1 MHRVITLCTIARL
14 SNTTRLCVLI
24 CALLFGSLSTAVN
37 AQQVWPL
44 ERAIHLIVPFPAGS
58 SPDLLARLLATPL
71 SKALNQNIIVE
82 NKPGAGGN
90 IGTRLAARAAPDGY
104 TILLHTSTL
113 TANVS
118 LYKNMGLNVQKDLIP
133 VSQVALIP
141 NVLMVN
147 NDFQAKTLKDFVDVV
162 KQKKVAINYGSSGS
176 GASNHLAGV
185 LFNNMVGG
193 DMVHVPYKGGSLAN
207 NDLLA
212 GQVQAVFSPLVE
224 VLGFL
229 DSGKLRP
236 LGVTTNSRIAKLP
249 DVPAI
254 AEVLPGFEIVLWN
267 GVFVPTGTSKEIVQK
282 LSNAIQTVLQDPSV
296 LKKLAEQ
303 GSTPLVSNPDDFKK
317 VIDAEIVKWGDLIKM
332 AGARA
337 D

>member
-1 MHRVITLCTIARL
+1 MITKKISQLVLTSSMIAL
-14 SNTTRLCVLI
+14 ST
-24 CALLFGSLSTAVN
+24 CAL
-37 AQQVWPL
+37 AQPNQWPT
-44 ERAIHLIVPFPAGS
+44 RPVTMVVPFAAGGS
-58 SPDLLARLLATPL
+58 TDITARMLAEKLGPILG
-71 SKALNQNIIVE
+71 QNVVVE

-90 IGTRLAARAAPDGY
+90 IGAAFVARAQPDGY

-118 LYKNMGLNVQKDLIP
+118 LYKNMGLNVQKDLVP

-147 NDFQAKTLKDFVDVV
+147 SNFQAKTLAEFVEIV
-162 KQKKVAINYGSSGS
+162 KQKKVPINYGSSGS

-193 DMVHVPYKGGSLAN
+193 EMVHVPYKGGSLAN

-212 GQVQAVFSPLVE
+212 GQVQAVFSPMVE
-224 VLGFL
+224 VLGYL

-236 LGVTTNSRIAKLP
+236 LAVTTQTRSSRIP
-249 DVPAI
+249 DTPAI
-254 AEVLPGFEIVLWN
+254 AEILPGYEIVLWN
-267 GVFVPTGTSKEIVQK
+267 GVFAPAATAPAIVNK
-282 LSNAIQTVLQDPSV
+282 LSSAIQTVMKDPSV
-296 LKKLAEQ
+296 LKRIAEQ
-303 GSTPLVSNPDDFKK
+303 GSTSIGSSPADFKK
-317 VIDAEIVKWGDLIKM
+317 VVDAEIPKWADLIKM
-332 AGARA
+332 SGAKV

>member
-1 MHRVITLCTIARL
+1 MTQSKILKAVLALSVLVFGLCAVTQAQTWPARPITM
-14 SNTTRLCVLI
+14 V
-24 CALLFGSLSTAVN
+24 
-37 AQQVWPL
+37 
-44 ERAIHLIVPFPAGS
+44 VPFAAGGS
-58 SPDLLARLLATPL
+58 TDITARMLAEKL
-71 SKALNQNIIVE
+71 SGILGQNIVIE
-82 NKPGAGGN
+82 NKTGAGGN
-90 IGTRLAARAAPDGY
+90 IGAAAVARATPDGY

-118 LYKNMGLNVQKDLIP
+118 LYKNMGFSVQKDLVP

-147 NDFQAKTLKDFVDVV
+147 NDFQAKTLKDFVEVV

-236 LGVTTNSRIAKLP
+236 LGVTTKSRIAKLP

-254 AEVLPGFEIVLWN
+254 DEVLPGFEIVLWN
-267 GVFVPTGTSKEIVQK
+267 GIFVPAGTPKDIVQK
-282 LSNAIQTVLQDPSV
+282 LSTAVQSVLQDPAV

-303 GSTPLVSNPDDFKK
+303 GSTPIKSNPDEFKK
-317 VIDAEIVKWGDLIKM
+317 VIDAEIVKWGNLIKM
-332 AGARA
+332 AGARV

>member
-1 MHRVITLCTIARL
+1 MMRSTIIKAVLSVSTLVLGACGFAQAQTWPARPITM
-14 SNTTRLCVLI
+14 V
-24 CALLFGSLSTAVN
+24 
-37 AQQVWPL
+37 
-44 ERAIHLIVPFPAGS
+44 VPFAAGGS
-58 SPDLLARLLATPL
+58 TDITARMLAEKLGGILG
-71 SKALNQNIIVE
+71 QNIVVE
-82 NKPGAGGN
+82 NRTGAGGN
-90 IGTRLAARAAPDGY
+90 IGAAAVARANPDGY

-147 NDFQAKTLKDFVDVV
+147 NDFQAKTLKDFVEVV
-162 KQKKVAINYGSSGS
+162 KQKKIAINYGSSGS

-212 GQVQAVFSPLVE
+212 GQIQAVFSPLVE
-224 VLGFL
+224 VLGFV

-236 LGVTTNSRIAKLP
+236 LGVTTKSRIAKFP
-249 DVPAI
+249 NMPAI

-267 GVFVPTGTSKEIVQK
+267 GIFVPTGTPKEVIQK
-282 LSNAIQTVLQDPSV
+282 LSNAVQSVLQDPSV
-296 LKKLAEQ
+296 LAKLAEQ
-303 GSTPLVSNPDDFKK
+303 GSTPIKSNPDDFKK

-332 AGARA
+332 AGARV

>member
-1 MHRVITLCTIARL
+1 MMYSKIVKA
-14 SNTTRLCVLI
+14 
-24 CALLFGSLSTAVN
+24 ALAVSSLAFGLTAVAH
-37 AQQVWPL
+37 AQAWPA
-44 ERAIHLIVPFPAGS
+44 RPITMVVPFAAGGS
-58 SPDLLARLLATPL
+58 TDITARMLAEKLGGILGQ
-71 SKALNQNIIVE
+71 SVVVE
-82 NKPGAGGN
+82 NKTGAGGN
-90 IGTRLAARAAPDGY
+90 IGAAAVARATPDGY

-118 LYKNMGLNVQKDLIP
+118 LYKNMGLNVQKDLVP

-147 NDFQAKTLKDFVDVV
+147 NDFQAKTLKDFVEVV

-224 VLGFL
+224 VLGFV

-236 LGVTTNSRIAKLP
+236 LAVTTKSRIAKLP

-267 GVFVPTGTSKEIVQK
+267 GVFVPTGTPKEIVQK
-282 LSNAIQTVLQDPSV
+282 LSNAVQTVLQDPAV

-303 GSTPLVSNPDDFKK
+303 GSTPLKSNPDDFKK

-332 AGARA
+332 AGARV

>member
-1 MHRVITLCTIARL
+1 MV
-14 SNTTRLCVLI
+14 
-24 CALLFGSLSTAVN
+24 
-37 AQQVWPL
+37 
-44 ERAIHLIVPFPAGS
+44 VPFAAGGS
-58 SPDLLARLLATPL
+58 TDITARMLAEKLGGILG
-71 SKALNQNIIVE
+71 QNVVVE
-82 NKPGAGGN
+82 NKTGAGGN
-90 IGTRLAARAAPDGY
+90 IGAAAVARSAPDGY

-118 LYKNMGLNVQKDLIP
+118 LYKNMGLNVQKDLVP

-147 NDFQAKTLKDFVDVV
+147 NDFQAKTLKEFVEVV

-212 GQVQAVFSPLVE
+212 GQIQAVFSPLVE
-224 VLGFL
+224 VLGFV

-236 LGVTTNSRIAKLP
+236 LAVTTKARIAKLP
-249 DVPAI
+249 DVPAV

-267 GVFVPTGTSKEIVQK
+267 GIFVPTGTPKEIVQK
-282 LSNAIQTVLQDPSV
+282 LSNAVQAVLQDPAV

-303 GSTPLVSNPDDFKK
+303 GSTPLKSNPDDFKK

-332 AGARA
+332 AGARV

>member
-1 MHRVITLCTIARL
+1 MITKTISQL
-14 SNTTRLCVLI
+14 VLTSSMI
-24 CALLFGSLSTAVN
+24 ALSTCAI
-37 AQQVWPL
+37 AQPNQWPT
-44 ERAIHLIVPFPAGS
+44 RPVTMVVPFAAGGS
-58 SPDLLARLLATPL
+58 TDITARMLAEKLGPILG
-71 SKALNQNIIVE
+71 QNVVVE

-90 IGTRLAARAAPDGY
+90 IGAAFVARAQPDGY

-118 LYKNMGLNVQKDLIP
+118 LYKNMGLNVQKDLVP

-147 NDFQAKTLKDFVDVV
+147 SNFQAKTLAEFVEIV
-162 KQKKVAINYGSSGS
+162 KQKKVPINYGSSGS

-193 DMVHVPYKGGSLAN
+193 EMVHVPYKGGSLAN

-212 GQVQAVFSPLVE
+212 GQVQAVFSPMVE
-224 VLGFL
+224 VLGYL

-236 LGVTTNSRIAKLP
+236 LAVTTQTRSSRIP
-249 DVPAI
+249 DTPAI
-254 AEVLPGFEIVLWN
+254 AEILPGYEIVLWN
-267 GVFVPTGTSKEIVQK
+267 GVFAPAATAPAIVNK
-282 LSNAIQTVLQDPSV
+282 LSSAIQTVMKDPSV
-296 LKKLAEQ
+296 LKRIAEQ
-303 GSTPLVSNPDDFKK
+303 GSTSIGSSPADFKK
-317 VIDAEIVKWGDLIKM
+317 VVDAEIPKWADLIKM
-332 AGARA
+332 SGAKV

>member
-1 MHRVITLCTIARL
+1 MITKKIAKL
-14 SNTTRLCVLI
+14 VLTTAMA
-24 CALLFGSLSTAVN
+24 ALGTSAM
-37 AQQVWPL
+37 AQSGHWPT
-44 ERAIHLIVPFPAGS
+44 RPITMVVPFAAGGS
-58 SPDLLARLLATPL
+58 TDITARMLAEKLGPILGQ
-71 SKALNQNIIVE
+71 SVVVE
-82 NKPGAGGN
+82 NKPGAAGN
-90 IGTRLAARAAPDGY
+90 IGAAFVARAQPDGY

-147 NDFQAKTLKDFVDVV
+147 NNFQAKTLAEFVEIV
-162 KQKKVAINYGSSGS
+162 KQKKVPVNYGSSGS

-193 DMVHVPYKGGSLAN
+193 EMVHVPYKGGSLAN

-212 GQVQAVFSPLVE
+212 GQVQAVFSPMVE
-224 VLGFL
+224 VLGYL

-236 LGVTTNSRIAKLP
+236 LAVTTKTRSSRIPNA
-249 DVPAI
+249 PAI
-254 AEVLPGFEIVLWN
+254 AEILPGYEIVLWN
-267 GVFVPTGTSKEIVQK
+267 GIFAPAATPPAIVNK
-282 LSNAIQTVLQDPSV
+282 LSSAIQTVMKDPAV
-296 LKKLAEQ
+296 LKKLEEQ
-303 GSTPLVSNPDDFKK
+303 GSTALGGTPADFKK
-317 VIDAEIVKWGDLIKM
+317 VVDAEIPKWAELIKM
-332 AGARA
+332 SGAKV

>member
-1 MHRVITLCTIARL
+1 MVYSKIVKA
-14 SNTTRLCVLI
+14 
-24 CALLFGSLSTAVN
+24 ALAVSSLAFGLTAVAH
-37 AQQVWPL
+37 AQAWPA
-44 ERAIHLIVPFPAGS
+44 RPITMVVPFAAGGS
-58 SPDLLARLLATPL
+58 TDITARMLAEKLGGILGQ
-71 SKALNQNIIVE
+71 SVVVE
-82 NKPGAGGN
+82 NKTGAGGN
-90 IGTRLAARAAPDGY
+90 IGAAAVARATPDGY

-118 LYKNMGLNVQKDLIP
+118 LYKNMGLNVQKDLVP

-147 NDFQAKTLKDFVDVV
+147 NDFQAKTLKDFVEVV

-224 VLGFL
+224 VLGFV

-236 LGVTTNSRIAKLP
+236 LAVTTKSRIAKLP

-267 GVFVPTGTSKEIVQK
+267 GVFVPTGTPKEIVQK
-282 LSNAIQTVLQDPSV
+282 LSNAVQTVLQDPAV

-303 GSTPLVSNPDDFKK
+303 GSTPLKSNPDDFKK

-332 AGARA
+332 AGARV

>member
-1 MHRVITLCTIARL
+1 MVYSKIVKAALAVSSLAFGLSAVAHAQAWPARPITM
-14 SNTTRLCVLI
+14 V
-24 CALLFGSLSTAVN
+24 
-37 AQQVWPL
+37 
-44 ERAIHLIVPFPAGS
+44 VPFAAGGS
-58 SPDLLARLLATPL
+58 TDITARMLAEKLGGILGQ
-71 SKALNQNIIVE
+71 SVVVE
-82 NKPGAGGN
+82 NKTGAGGN
-90 IGTRLAARAAPDGY
+90 IGAAAVARAAPDGY

-118 LYKNMGLNVQKDLIP
+118 LYKNMGLNVQKDLVP

-147 NDFQAKTLKDFVDVV
+147 NDFQAKTLKDFVEVV

-224 VLGFL
+224 VLGFV

-236 LGVTTNSRIAKLP
+236 LAVTTKSRIAKLP

-267 GVFVPTGTSKEIVQK
+267 GVFVPTGTPKEIVQK
-282 LSNAIQTVLQDPSV
+282 LSNAVQTVLQDPAV

-303 GSTPLVSNPDDFKK
+303 GSTPLKSNPDDFKK

-332 AGARA
+332 AGARV

>member
-1 MHRVITLCTIARL
+1 MMRSIIIKAVLSVSTLVLGTCGSAQAQTWPARPITM
-14 SNTTRLCVLI
+14 V
-24 CALLFGSLSTAVN
+24 
-37 AQQVWPL
+37 
-44 ERAIHLIVPFPAGS
+44 VPFAAGGS
-58 SPDLLARLLATPL
+58 TDITARMLAEKLGAILG
-71 SKALNQNIIVE
+71 QNIVVE
-82 NKPGAGGN
+82 NRTGAGGN
-90 IGTRLAARAAPDGY
+90 IGAAAVARANPDGY

-118 LYKNMGLNVQKDLIP
+118 LYKNMGLNVQKDLVP

-147 NDFQAKTLKDFVDVV
+147 NDFQAKTLKDFVEVV
-162 KQKKVAINYGSSGS
+162 KQKKIAINYGSSGS

-212 GQVQAVFSPLVE
+212 GQIQAVFSPLVE
-224 VLGFL
+224 VLGFV

-236 LGVTTNSRIAKLP
+236 LGVTTKSRIAKFP
-249 DVPAI
+249 NMPAI

-267 GVFVPTGTSKEIVQK
+267 GIFVPTGTPKEVIQK
-282 LSNAIQTVLQDPSV
+282 LSNAVQSVLQDPSV
-296 LKKLAEQ
+296 LAKLAEQ
-303 GSTPLVSNPDDFKK
+303 GSTPIKSNPDDFKK

-332 AGARA
+332 AGARV

>member
-1 MHRVITLCTIARL
+1 MITKKLAKIVLSASMMALSSSAIAQ
-14 SNTTRLCVLI
+14 SSSWPTRPITMV
-24 CALLFGSLSTAVN
+24 
-37 AQQVWPL
+37 
-44 ERAIHLIVPFPAGS
+44 VPFAAGGS
-58 SPDLLARLLATPL
+58 TDITARMLAEKLGPILG
-71 SKALNQNIIVE
+71 QNVVVE

-90 IGTRLAARAAPDGY
+90 IGAAFVARAQPDGY

-118 LYKNMGLNVQKDLIP
+118 LYKNMGLNVQKDLVP

-147 NDFQAKTLKDFVDVV
+147 SNFQAKTLAEFVEIV
-162 KQKKVAINYGSSGS
+162 KQKKVPINYGSSGS

-193 DMVHVPYKGGSLAN
+193 EMVHVPYKGGSLAN

-212 GQVQAVFSPLVE
+212 GQVQAVFSPMVE
-224 VLGFL
+224 VLGYL

-236 LGVTTNSRIAKLP
+236 LAVTTQMRSSRIP
-249 DVPAI
+249 DTPAI
-254 AEVLPGFEIVLWN
+254 AEILPGYEIVLWN
-267 GVFVPTGTSKEIVQK
+267 GVFAPAATPPAIVNK
-282 LSNAIQTVLQDPSV
+282 LSSAIQTVMKDPSV
-296 LKKLAEQ
+296 LKRIAEQ
-303 GSTPLVSNPDDFKK
+303 GSTSIGSSPADFKK
-317 VIDAEIVKWGDLIKM
+317 VVDAEIPKWADLIKM
-332 AGARA
+332 SGAKV

>member
-1 MHRVITLCTIARL
+1 MV
-14 SNTTRLCVLI
+14 
-24 CALLFGSLSTAVN
+24 
-37 AQQVWPL
+37 
-44 ERAIHLIVPFPAGS
+44 VPFAAGGS
-58 SPDLLARLLATPL
+58 TDITARMLAEKLGPILGQ
-71 SKALNQNIIVE
+71 SVVVE
-82 NKPGAGGN
+82 NKPGAAGN
-90 IGTRLAARAAPDGY
+90 IGAAFVARAQPDGY

-118 LYKNMGLNVQKDLIP
+118 LYKNMGFNLQKDLIP

-147 NDFQAKTLKDFVDVV
+147 NNFQAKNLAEFVEIV
-162 KQKKVAINYGSSGS
+162 KQKKIPINYGSSGS

-193 DMVHVPYKGGSLAN
+193 EMVHVPYKGGSLAN

-212 GQVQAVFSPLVE
+212 GQVQAVFSPMVE

-229 DSGKLRP
+229 DSGKLKP
-236 LGVTTNSRIAKLP
+236 LAVTTKTRSARIP

-254 AEVLPGFEIVLWN
+254 TEILPGYEIVLWN
-267 GVFVPTGTSKEIVQK
+267 GIFAPAATAPAIVSK
-282 LSNAIQTVLQDPSV
+282 LSSAIQTVMKDPTV
-296 LKKLAEQ
+296 LKKLEEQ
-303 GSTPLVSNPDDFKK
+303 GSTALGGNSAEFKQ
-317 VIDAEIVKWGDLIKM
+317 VVDAEIPKWAELIKLS
-332 AGARA
+332 GAKV

>member
-1 MHRVITLCTIARL
+1 MITIKIAKL
-14 SNTTRLCVLI
+14 FLTTTLV
-24 CALLFGSLSTAVN
+24 ALGTGAM
-37 AQQVWPL
+37 AQSGNWPT
-44 ERAIHLIVPFPAGS
+44 RPITMVVPFAAGGS
-58 SPDLLARLLATPL
+58 TDITARMLAEKLGPILGQ
-71 SKALNQNIIVE
+71 SVVVE
-82 NKPGAGGN
+82 NKPGAAGN
-90 IGTRLAARAAPDGY
+90 IGAAFVARAQPDGY

-147 NDFQAKTLKDFVDVV
+147 NNFQAKTLAEFVEIV
-162 KQKKVAINYGSSGS
+162 KQKKVPVNYGSSGS

-193 DMVHVPYKGGSLAN
+193 EMVHVPYKGGSLAN

-212 GQVQAVFSPLVE
+212 GQVQAVFSPMVE
-224 VLGFL
+224 ELGYL

-236 LGVTTNSRIAKLP
+236 LAVTTKTRSSRIPNA
-249 DVPAI
+249 PAI
-254 AEVLPGFEIVLWN
+254 AEILPGYEIVLWN
-267 GVFVPTGTSKEIVQK
+267 GIFAPAATPPAIVNK
-282 LSNAIQTVLQDPSV
+282 LSGAIQTVMKDPAV
-296 LKKLAEQ
+296 LKKLEEQ
-303 GSTPLVSNPDDFKK
+303 GSTALGGTPADFKK
-317 VIDAEIVKWGDLIKM
+317 VVDAEIPKWAELIKM
-332 AGARA
+332 SGAKV

>member
-1 MHRVITLCTIARL
+1 MVYSKIVKAALAVSSLAFGLSAVAYAQAWPARPITM
-14 SNTTRLCVLI
+14 V
-24 CALLFGSLSTAVN
+24 
-37 AQQVWPL
+37 
-44 ERAIHLIVPFPAGS
+44 VPFAAGGS
-58 SPDLLARLLATPL
+58 TDITARMLAEKLGGILGQ
-71 SKALNQNIIVE
+71 SVVVE
-82 NKPGAGGN
+82 NKTGAGGN
-90 IGTRLAARAAPDGY
+90 IGAAAVARAAPDGY

-118 LYKNMGLNVQKDLIP
+118 LYKNMGLNVQKDLVP

-147 NDFQAKTLKDFVDVV
+147 NDFQAKTLKDFVEVV

-224 VLGFL
+224 VLGFV

-236 LGVTTNSRIAKLP
+236 LAVTTKSRIAKLP

-267 GVFVPTGTSKEIVQK
+267 GVFVPTGTPKEIVQK
-282 LSNAIQTVLQDPSV
+282 LSNAVQTVLQDPAV

-303 GSTPLVSNPDDFKK
+303 GSTPLKSNPDDFKK

-332 AGARA
+332 AGARV

>member
-1 MHRVITLCTIARL
+1 MVYSKIVKA
-14 SNTTRLCVLI
+14 
-24 CALLFGSLSTAVN
+24 ALAVSSLAFGLTAVAH
-37 AQQVWPL
+37 AQAWPA
-44 ERAIHLIVPFPAGS
+44 RPITMVVPFAAGGS
-58 SPDLLARLLATPL
+58 TDITARMLAEKLGGILGQ
-71 SKALNQNIIVE
+71 SVVVE
-82 NKPGAGGN
+82 NKTGAGGN
-90 IGTRLAARAAPDGY
+90 IGAAAVARATPDGY

-118 LYKNMGLNVQKDLIP
+118 LYKNMGLNVQKDLVP

-147 NDFQAKTLKDFVDVV
+147 NDFQAKTLKDFVEVV

-224 VLGFL
+224 VLGFV

-236 LGVTTNSRIAKLP
+236 LAVTTKSRIAKLP

-267 GVFVPTGTSKEIVQK
+267 GVFVPSGTPKEIVQK
-282 LSNAIQTVLQDPSV
+282 LSNAVQTVLQDPAV

-303 GSTPLVSNPDDFKK
+303 GSTPLKSNPDDFKK

-332 AGARA
+332 AGARV

>member
-1 MHRVITLCTIARL
+1 MVYSKIVKAALAVSSLAFGLSAVAHAQAWPARPITM
-14 SNTTRLCVLI
+14 V
-24 CALLFGSLSTAVN
+24 
-37 AQQVWPL
+37 
-44 ERAIHLIVPFPAGS
+44 VPFAAGGS
-58 SPDLLARLLATPL
+58 TDITARMLAEKLGGILGQ
-71 SKALNQNIIVE
+71 SVVVE
-82 NKPGAGGN
+82 NKTGAGGN
-90 IGTRLAARAAPDGY
+90 IGAAAVARATPDGY

-118 LYKNMGLNVQKDLIP
+118 LYKNMGLNVQKDLVP

-147 NDFQAKTLKDFVDVV
+147 NDFQAKTLKDFVEVV

-224 VLGFL
+224 VLGFV

-236 LGVTTNSRIAKLP
+236 LAVTTKSRIAKLP

-267 GVFVPTGTSKEIVQK
+267 GIFVPTGTPKEIVQK
-282 LSNAIQTVLQDPSV
+282 LNYAIQTVLQDPAV

-303 GSTPLVSNPDDFKK
+303 GSTPLKSNPDDFKK

-332 AGARA
+332 AGARV

>member
-1 MHRVITLCTIARL
+1 MMYSKIVKAALAVSSLAFGLSAVAHAQAWPARPITM
-14 SNTTRLCVLI
+14 V
-24 CALLFGSLSTAVN
+24 
-37 AQQVWPL
+37 
-44 ERAIHLIVPFPAGS
+44 VPFAAGGS
-58 SPDLLARLLATPL
+58 TDITARMLAEKLGGILGQ
-71 SKALNQNIIVE
+71 SVVVE
-82 NKPGAGGN
+82 NKTGAGGN
-90 IGTRLAARAAPDGY
+90 IGAAAVARATPDGY

-118 LYKNMGLNVQKDLIP
+118 LYKNMGLNVQKDLVP

-147 NDFQAKTLKDFVDVV
+147 NDFQAKTLKDFVEVV

-224 VLGFL
+224 VLGFV

-236 LGVTTNSRIAKLP
+236 LAVTTKSRIAKLP

-267 GVFVPTGTSKEIVQK
+267 GIFVPTGTPKEIVQK
-282 LSNAIQTVLQDPSV
+282 LSNAIQTVLQDPAV

-303 GSTPLVSNPDDFKK
+303 GSTPLKSNPDHFKK

-332 AGARA
+332 AGARV

>member
-1 MHRVITLCTIARL
+1 MITKKIATL
-14 SNTTRLCVLI
+14 VLTTSMV
-24 CALLFGSLSTAVN
+24 ALSTSVI
-37 AQQVWPL
+37 AQSGNWPT
-44 ERAIHLIVPFPAGS
+44 RPITMVVPFAAGGS
-58 SPDLLARLLATPL
+58 TDITARMLAEKLGPILGQ
-71 SKALNQNIIVE
+71 SVVVE
-82 NKPGAGGN
+82 NKPGAAGN
-90 IGTRLAARAAPDGY
+90 IGAAFVARAQPDGY

-147 NDFQAKTLKDFVDVV
+147 NNFQAKTLAEFVEIV
-162 KQKKVAINYGSSGS
+162 KQKKLPVNYGSSGS

-193 DMVHVPYKGGSLAN
+193 EMVHVPYKGGSLAN

-212 GQVQAVFSPLVE
+212 GQVQAVFSPMVE
-224 VLGFL
+224 VLGYL

-236 LGVTTNSRIAKLP
+236 LAVTTKTRSSRIPNA
-249 DVPAI
+249 PAI
-254 AEVLPGFEIVLWN
+254 AEILPGYEIVLWN
-267 GVFVPTGTSKEIVQK
+267 GIFAPAATPPAIVNK
-282 LSNAIQTVLQDPSV
+282 LSSAIQTVMKDPAV
-296 LKKLAEQ
+296 LKKLEEQ
-303 GSTPLVSNPDDFKK
+303 GSTALGGTPADFKK
-317 VIDAEIVKWGDLIKM
+317 VVDAEIPKWAELIKM
-332 AGARA
+332 SGAKV

>member
-1 MHRVITLCTIARL
+1 MIRSTIIKAVLSVSTLVLGTCGFAQAQTWPARPITM
-14 SNTTRLCVLI
+14 V
-24 CALLFGSLSTAVN
+24 
-37 AQQVWPL
+37 
-44 ERAIHLIVPFPAGS
+44 VPFAAGGS
-58 SPDLLARLLATPL
+58 TDITARMLAEKLGGILG
-71 SKALNQNIIVE
+71 QNIVVE
-82 NKPGAGGN
+82 NRTGAGGN
-90 IGTRLAARAAPDGY
+90 IGAAAVARATPDGY

-147 NDFQAKTLKDFVDVV
+147 NDFQAKTLKDFVEVV

-212 GQVQAVFSPLVE
+212 GQIQAVFSPLVE
-224 VLGFL
+224 VLGFV

-236 LGVTTNSRIAKLP
+236 LGVTTKSRLAKFPNL
-249 DVPAI
+249 PAI
-254 AEVLPGFEIVLWN
+254 DEVLPGFEIVLWN
-267 GVFVPTGTSKEIVQK
+267 GIFVPTGTPKDVVQK
-282 LSNAIQTVLQDPSV
+282 LSNAVQSVLQDPSV
-296 LKKLAEQ
+296 LAKLAEQ
-303 GSTPLVSNPDDFKK
+303 GSTPIKSNPDDFKK
-317 VIDAEIVKWGDLIKM
+317 VIDAEIVKWGDLIRM
-332 AGARA
+332 AGARV

>member
-1 MHRVITLCTIARL
+1 
-14 SNTTRLCVLI
+14 
-24 CALLFGSLSTAVN
+24 
-37 AQQVWPL
+37 
-44 ERAIHLIVPFPAGS
+44 
-58 SPDLLARLLATPL
+58 
-71 SKALNQNIIVE
+71 
-82 NKPGAGGN
+82 
-90 IGTRLAARAAPDGY
+90 
-104 TILLHTSTL
+104 
-113 TANVS
+113 
-118 LYKNMGLNVQKDLIP
+118 MGLNVQKDLIP

-147 NDFQAKTLKDFVDVV
+147 NDFQAKTLKDFVEVV

-212 GQVQAVFSPLVE
+212 GQIQAVFSPLVE
-224 VLGFL
+224 VLGFV

-236 LGVTTNSRIAKLP
+236 LGVTTKSRLAKFPNL
-249 DVPAI
+249 PAI
-254 AEVLPGFEIVLWN
+254 DEVLPGFEIVLWN
-267 GVFVPTGTSKEIVQK
+267 GIFVPTGTPKDVVQK
-282 LSNAIQTVLQDPSV
+282 LSNAVQSVLQDPSV
-296 LKKLAEQ
+296 LAKLAEQ
-303 GSTPLVSNPDDFKK
+303 GSTPIKSNPEDFKK

-332 AGARA
+332 AGARV

>member
-1 MHRVITLCTIARL
+1 MVYSKIVKAALAVSSLAFGLSAVAHAQAWPARPITM
-14 SNTTRLCVLI
+14 V
-24 CALLFGSLSTAVN
+24 
-37 AQQVWPL
+37 
-44 ERAIHLIVPFPAGS
+44 VPFAAGGS
-58 SPDLLARLLATPL
+58 TDITARMLAEKLGGILGQ
-71 SKALNQNIIVE
+71 SVVVE
-82 NKPGAGGN
+82 NKTGAGGN
-90 IGTRLAARAAPDGY
+90 IGAAAVARATPDGY

-118 LYKNMGLNVQKDLIP
+118 LYKNMGLNVQKDLVP

-147 NDFQAKTLKDFVDVV
+147 NDFQAKTLKDFVEVV

-224 VLGFL
+224 VLGFV

-236 LGVTTNSRIAKLP
+236 LAVTTKSRIAKLP

-267 GVFVPTGTSKEIVQK
+267 GIFVPTGTPKEIVQR
-282 LSNAIQTVLQDPSV
+282 LSNAIQTVLQDPAV

-303 GSTPLVSNPDDFKK
+303 GSTPLKSNPDDFKK

-332 AGARA
+332 AGARV

>member
-1 MHRVITLCTIARL
+1 MITKKISQLVLTSSMIA
-14 SNTTRLCVLI
+14 
-24 CALLFGSLSTAVN
+24 LSTCAI
-37 AQQVWPL
+37 AQPNQWPT
-44 ERAIHLIVPFPAGS
+44 RPVTMVVPFAAGGS
-58 SPDLLARLLATPL
+58 TDITARMLAEKLGPILG
-71 SKALNQNIIVE
+71 QNVVVE

-90 IGTRLAARAAPDGY
+90 IGAAFVARAQPDGY

-118 LYKNMGLNVQKDLIP
+118 LYKNMGLNVQKDLVP

-147 NDFQAKTLKDFVDVV
+147 SNFQAKTLAEFVEIV
-162 KQKKVAINYGSSGS
+162 KQKKVPINYGSSGS

-193 DMVHVPYKGGSLAN
+193 EMVHVPYKGGSLAN

-212 GQVQAVFSPLVE
+212 GQVQAVFSPMVE
-224 VLGFL
+224 VLGYL

-236 LGVTTNSRIAKLP
+236 LAVTTQTRSSRIP
-249 DVPAI
+249 NTPAI
-254 AEVLPGFEIVLWN
+254 AEILPGYEIVLWN
-267 GVFVPTGTSKEIVQK
+267 GVFAPAATPPAIVNK
-282 LSNAIQTVLQDPSV
+282 LSSAIQTVMKDPSV
-296 LKKLAEQ
+296 LKRIAEQ
-303 GSTPLVSNPDDFKK
+303 GSTSIGSSPADFKK
-317 VIDAEIVKWGDLIKM
+317 VVDAEIPKWADLIKM
-332 AGARA
+332 SGAKV

>member
-1 MHRVITLCTIARL
+1 MMRSIIIKAVLSVSTLVLGTCGSAQAQTWPARPITM
-14 SNTTRLCVLI
+14 V
-24 CALLFGSLSTAVN
+24 
-37 AQQVWPL
+37 
-44 ERAIHLIVPFPAGS
+44 VPFAAGGS
-58 SPDLLARLLATPL
+58 TDITARMLAEKLGAILG
-71 SKALNQNIIVE
+71 QNIVVE
-82 NKPGAGGN
+82 NRTGAGGN
-90 IGTRLAARAAPDGY
+90 IGAAAVARANPDGY

-118 LYKNMGLNVQKDLIP
+118 LYKNMGLNVQKDLVP

-147 NDFQAKTLKDFVDVV
+147 NDFQAKTLKDFVEVV

-212 GQVQAVFSPLVE
+212 GQIQAVFSPLVE
-224 VLGFL
+224 VLGFV

-236 LGVTTNSRIAKLP
+236 LGVTTKSRIAKFP
-249 DVPAI
+249 NMPAI

-267 GVFVPTGTSKEIVQK
+267 GIFVPTGTPKEVIQK
-282 LSNAIQTVLQDPSV
+282 LSNAVQSVLQDPSV
-296 LKKLAEQ
+296 LAKLAEQ
-303 GSTPLVSNPDDFKK
+303 GSTPIKSNPDDFKK

-332 AGARA
+332 AGARV

>member
-1 MHRVITLCTIARL
+1 MVYSKIVKAALAVSSLAFGLSAVAHAQAWPARPITM
-14 SNTTRLCVLI
+14 V
-24 CALLFGSLSTAVN
+24 
-37 AQQVWPL
+37 
-44 ERAIHLIVPFPAGS
+44 VPFAAGGS
-58 SPDLLARLLATPL
+58 TDITARMLAEKLGGILGQ
-71 SKALNQNIIVE
+71 SVVVE
-82 NKPGAGGN
+82 NKTGAGGN
-90 IGTRLAARAAPDGY
+90 IGAAAVARAAPDGY

-118 LYKNMGLNVQKDLIP
+118 LYKNMGLNVQKDLVP

-147 NDFQAKTLKDFVDVV
+147 NDFQAKTLKDFVEVV

-185 LFNNMVGG
+185 LFYNMVGG

-224 VLGFL
+224 VLGFV

-236 LGVTTNSRIAKLP
+236 LAVTTKSRIAKLP

-254 AEVLPGFEIVLWN
+254 AEVLPGFEIVLWH
-267 GVFVPTGTSKEIVQK
+267 GVFVPTGTPKEIVQK
-282 LSNAIQTVLQDPSV
+282 LSNAVQTVLQDPAV

-303 GSTPLVSNPDDFKK
+303 GSTPLKSNPDDFKK

-332 AGARA
+332 AGARV

>member
-1 MHRVITLCTIARL
+1 MMRSTIIKAVLSVSTLVLGTCGFAQAQTWPARPITM
-14 SNTTRLCVLI
+14 V
-24 CALLFGSLSTAVN
+24 
-37 AQQVWPL
+37 
-44 ERAIHLIVPFPAGS
+44 VPFAAGGS
-58 SPDLLARLLATPL
+58 TDITARMLAEKLGGILG
-71 SKALNQNIIVE
+71 QNIVVE
-82 NKPGAGGN
+82 NRTGAGGN
-90 IGTRLAARAAPDGY
+90 IGAAAVARANPDGY

-147 NDFQAKTLKDFVDVV
+147 NDFQAKTLKDFVEVV
-162 KQKKVAINYGSSGS
+162 KQKKIAINYGSSGS

-212 GQVQAVFSPLVE
+212 GQIQAVFSPLVE
-224 VLGFL
+224 VLGFV

-236 LGVTTNSRIAKLP
+236 LGVTTKSRIAKFP
-249 DVPAI
+249 NMPAI

-267 GVFVPTGTSKEIVQK
+267 GIFVPTGTPKDVVQK
-282 LSNAIQTVLQDPSV
+282 LSNAVQSVLQDPSV
-296 LKKLAEQ
+296 LAKLAEQ
-303 GSTPLVSNPDDFKK
+303 GSTPIKSNPDDFKK

-332 AGARA
+332 AGARV